1 MHVRKH
7 INMKVY
13 RAALDSKVIQFIWD
27 QVRHGTGDNT
37 QSQGG
42 SVG

>member
-1 MHVRKH
+1 MHVQKH
-7 INMKVY
+7 RTVKVY
-13 RAALDSKVIQFIWD
+13 SAALDSKVIQFIWD
-27 QVRHGTGDNT
+27 QVRQGTEDNA